1 MYKVNPWRPTM
12 FLVGCVATAVSC
24 YGVYEYTMKLEGG
37 VVSYIVVGSIMC
49 VMAGS
54 LIPPLAESVWKNG
67 EIIKSC
73 LWWLA
78 LTPILALIWFSSA
91 ERVHN
96 AKAGSQAER
105 AALWAAATRAEKNL
119 EDAKAILIPLE
130 EKEAKA
136 KGIEKDKCNTKC
148 RSDLIA
154 AEDARQKVAAAEADL
169 ASKQG
174 KSTMESKFVP
184 PVWLLPTAI
193 DILGFLAI
201 WTGLSGPWVTK
212 QFSLRD
218 KRLMRQAAGKSVVD
232 EPEVLTKPQAVVSFI
247 EKIAGRSTK
256 VAS

>member
-1 MYKVNPWRPTM
+1 M
-12 FLVGCVATAVSC
+12 FLVGCVASAVSC

-49 VMAGS
+49 VMVGA
-54 LIPPLAESVWKNG
+54 LIPPLAESCWKNG
-67 EIIKSC
+67 EITKAC
-73 LWWLA
+73 FWWVA
-78 LTPILALIWFSSA
+78 LIPIATLIWFSSA

-96 AKAGSQAER
+96 AKAGSEAER
-105 AALWAAATRAEKNL
+105 AAVWSAASRAEKNL
-119 EDAKAILIPLE
+119 EEAKAALIPLE

-154 AEDARQKVAAAEADL
+154 AEDARKKVSDAEADL

-174 KSTMESKFVP
+174 KSKMESKYVA

-201 WTGLSGPWVTK
+201 WTGLSGPWVTRT
-212 QFSLRD
+212 FSLRD
-218 KRLMRQAAGKSVVD
+218 KRLMRQAAGKTVVD

-247 EKIAGRSTK
+247 EKVSGRK
-256 VAS
+256 ANVAS